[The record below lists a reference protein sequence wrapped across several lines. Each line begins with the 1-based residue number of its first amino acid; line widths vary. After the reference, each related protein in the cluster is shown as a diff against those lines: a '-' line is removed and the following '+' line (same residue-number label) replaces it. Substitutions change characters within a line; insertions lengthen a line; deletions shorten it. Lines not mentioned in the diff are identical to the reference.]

1 MNRQKFDKYIKENDF
16 AALFNEMGWNNAR
29 SVAPVIAE
37 VEEERYRLDCVAER
51 NGFKV
56 FVCEVDDIPLMTVVK
71 LIDKRL
77 RKSSNDYI
85 LIFVQ
90 EGQFHHEWIV
100 PIKSIDKRTLVP
112 VEYTTTAQ
120 LDFLYS
126 KHEDFSFDIEAETT
140 ILDVTK
146 KVHTAFEVN
155 SEKVTKDFYSG
166 FRKQHV
172 QFAKFISGIDV
183 EDDKQ
188 WYVSV
193 MLNRLMFCYFI
204 QKKNFLDFNP
214 NYLRDKLNE
223 CKAQEGKDKFFK
235 SFYKSFLIQLFH
247 GGLNNPNHD
256 SAEFHKKFGRI
267 PYLNGGMFD
276 EHQIERDYKNIDI
289 ADKAFED
296 IFDFFDK
303 YRWHLDTRIE
313 ASGKDI
319 NPDVLGYIFEQYIND
334 RAQMGAYYTKEDIT
348 GYIGKN
354 CILPFLWDKTLS
366 QTELGSSSPWNYLQH
381 SGDTYIYD
389 AVKHG
394 LNDSTGNLRPLPPE
408 IEEGV
413 DTSKPNLLERRKCW
427 NTPTEASFA
436 LPTEIWR
443 ETVERRKRYIE
454 LCAKIKNG
462 EIKCINDFITYNLD
476 IISFT
481 QDFLQKTDNIKLVL
495 DFYHAMQN
503 VTILDPTCGSGAFLF
518 AAMNILEPLYDICL
532 DRMEEIKNNPAI
544 VAELNEIKKNYRSN
558 RAYYIYKNIILK
570 NLYGVDIMN
579 EATEIAKLRIFLK
592 MVAVV
597 EADRRLP
604 NLGLDPLPDIDFN
617 IRCGNTLVGYATQQD
632 VLKSFTDMFEKA
644 DWEAKIQKKV
654 DEVTATYKVFKEW
667 QLKQT
672 DSMEDFRTAKR
683 NLSQSLSEL
692 NDMLNKRLF
701 GTRIY
706 DRKDYGKWL
715 KDTQPFHWF
724 AEFYE
729 IIHGNGGFDIIIG
742 NPPYVDY
749 NKITEYKISSYKTEK
764 CSNLYCFTIE
774 RSLYLINSL
783 GKFSMIVP
791 ISLTGNKKMEQTIKL
806 LKNKNLW
813 LSFYSGDTHPGTLFN
828 GVQQN
833 LCVFIYDNSKERNL
847 FTTDFIRFA
856 DSSGE
861 RHYLFTAKINYVKND
876 IEDFVLKIGNS
887 LKATIMNKIFS
898 YSIFNSLAII
908 NDTGK
913 DYIYYHDV
921 VHYWIKAFSEAPYFR
936 REGEKPSVSG
946 HYKKF
951 YCNMDIKSIMTAVLS
966 SSIFYMWYIS
976 KSNCRDFSKDDL
988 LNFRLNL
995 NANNSES
1002 LNNIRAVSN
1011 AFISDLN
1018 KNKVL
1023 VKYSKAS
1030 GNVEYEQY
1038 WVTKSK
1044 LFIDQIDILLAKYYC
1059 FTEEELDY
1067 IISYDI
1073 KYRMGS
1079 ELEED

>member
-1 MNRQKFDKYIKENDF
+1 MNRQKFDNYIKENDF

-29 SVAPVIAE
+29 SVAPVIAD
-37 VEEERYRLDCVAER
+37 VEEVRYKLECVAER

-90 EGQFHHEWIV
+90 EDQFHHEWIV

-126 KHEDFSFDIEAETT
+126 KHEDFNFDIEEETT

-155 SEKVTKDFYSG
+155 SEKVTKDFYAG

-289 ADKAFED
+289 SDKAFED

-366 QTELGSSSPWNYLQH
+366 HAEPGSASPWTYLRH

-394 LNDSTGNLRPLPPE
+394 LNDSNGNLRPLPPE

-413 DTSKPNLLERRKCW
+413 NTSKPNLLERRKCW
-427 NTPTEASFA
+427 NTPTEASFT

-443 ETVERRKRYIE
+443 DTVDRRKRYIE
-454 LCAKIKNG
+454 LCTKIKNG

-617 IRCGNTLVGYATQQD
+617 IRCGNTLVGYANQQE

-644 DWEAKIQKKV
+644 DWQAKIQNKV
-654 DEVTATYKVFKEW
+654 DEVAATYKVFKEW
-667 QLKQT
+667 QLRQT
-672 DSMEDFRTAKR
+672 DCMEDFKTAKR

-692 NDMLNKRLF
+692 NNLLNKRLF

-706 DRKDYGKWL
+706 DRKDYDKWL

-729 IIHGNGGFDIIIG
+729 IIHDNGGFDVIIG
-742 NPPYVDY
+742 NPPYVEYTKKDPKTKKSISDIY
-749 NKITEYKISSYKTEK
+749 KITGYLTEE
-764 CSNLYCFTIE
+764 CGNLYAFVIE
-774 RSLYLINSL
+774 RCFAILKNRNNL
-783 GKFSMIVP
+783 GMIVP
-791 ISLTGNKKMEQTIKL
+791 LTLVSNNNMKLLRNLITEAGTCYASNYEIRPSSLFEGVEQRLTIFVVRNTDNNVIMTTAIQRWAKNCRSTLFEKIYYVASIKKETIWRFSNELEKDIFEKFSKHKEISYQLTTMKYNNSQCWYRTAGVRYWIIFSNRGFDSESLSNKKCYFQSSEKSKYYMAALNSNLFWWYYAVNYDMFNCKDYMIFAFRLNYNNNSKLESLANELEEDL
-806 LKNKNLW
+806 LKNRQELITHSKTRGVVN
-813 LSFYSGDTHPGTLFN
+813 SYVYKKRYSKP
-828 GVQQN
+828 
-833 LCVFIYDNSKERNL
+833 
-847 FTTDFIRFA
+847 
-856 DSSGE
+856 
-861 RHYLFTAKINYVKND
+861 
-876 IEDFVLKIGNS
+876 
-887 LKATIMNKIFS
+887 
-898 YSIFNSLAII
+898 II
-908 NDTGK
+908 DL
-913 DYIYYHDV
+913 IDV
-921 VHYWIKAFSEAPYFR
+921 V
-936 REGEKPSVSG
+936 
-946 HYKKF
+946 
-951 YCNMDIKSIMTAVLS
+951 LS
-966 SSIFYMWYIS
+966 
-976 KSNCRDFSKDDL
+976 
-988 LNFRLNL
+988 
-995 NANNSES
+995 
-1002 LNNIRAVSN
+1002 
-1011 AFISDLN
+1011 
-1018 KNKVL
+1018 
-1023 VKYSKAS
+1023 
-1030 GNVEYEQY
+1030 
-1038 WVTKSK
+1038 
-1044 LFIDQIDILLAKYYC
+1044 KYYG
-1059 FTEEELDY
+1059 FTEEELDF
-1067 IISYDI
+1067 IINYDI
-1073 KYRMGS
+1073 KYRMGGD
-1079 ELEED
+1079 LEED